1 MRRKPGQ
8 HRAERRRG
16 QSGPFRRIA
25 VTAGAA
31 ALVVGAASPWV
42 AAYKA
47 GRFGDATADGATTLA
62 ADSVGHQVATSRE
75 RERDRASRSYDRH
88 GHETPTSGDGRTP
101 DATGSPTPTASRTA
115 PPTATAKPTPTPHAT
130 KAASKPTVTAKAKVP
145 APARTVLADGRPNF
159 QLPVACGTHLEF
171 TTYAGHAPEDKKID
185 FFNEDGE
192 TRGTVVRAS
201 AAGVVSKLSD
211 PGGVKLDHGNGWYTL
226 YLHMEERDVQ
236 PGQKVALGQRI
247 GLVGS
252 VGTGIAHLHYEQ
264 IYDSNHDG
272 WGASP
277 GEITNPVIQG
287 VKYALHES
295 DHFPVVASTNSC

>member
-8 HRAERRRG
+8 HRADRRG
-16 QSGPFRRIA
+16 ERQGPFRRIA
-25 VTAGAA
+25 VTVGAV
-31 ALVVGAASPWV
+31 ALVVGAGAPWL

-47 GRFGDATADGATTLA
+47 GRFDNSTADASTTLA
-62 ADSVGHQVATSRE
+62 ADTIGHQVATSRQ
-75 RERDRASRSYDRH
+75 RDRASRSYHRPGH
-88 GHETPTSGDGRTP
+88 GTPTAGPSKTADSPSPT
-101 DATGSPTPTASRTA
+101 ATRKPTPTATKKR
-115 PPTATAKPTPTPHAT
+115 TPTPQAT
-130 KAASKPTVTAKAKVP
+130 KAAAKPKVTPEAKVP
-145 APARTVLADGRPNF
+145 APAKTVLADGRPNF

-192 TRGTVVRAS
+192 TRGTIVRAS
-201 AAGVVSKLSD
+201 AAGVVSKLSE

-252 VGTGIAHLHYEQ
+252 VGTGVAHLHYEQ

-272 WGASP
+272 WGSSP
-277 GEITNPVIQG
+277 DEIAYPIIQG
-287 VKYALHES
+287 VKYALHETDPS
-295 DHFPVVASTNSC
+295 PVVASTNSC